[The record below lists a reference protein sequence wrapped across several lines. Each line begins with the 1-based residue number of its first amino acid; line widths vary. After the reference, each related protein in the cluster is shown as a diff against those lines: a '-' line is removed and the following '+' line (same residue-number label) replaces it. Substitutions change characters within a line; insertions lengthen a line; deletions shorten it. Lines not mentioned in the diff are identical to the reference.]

1 MPQQEPVILSQPKNT
16 LSSIADDIRKKLL
29 TKNDYSVDKNEYS
42 STNKDAISDG
52 DINGK
57 GTGFDISQDVSQGG
71 SSADIKERK
80 VLITK
85 NEYKAANPYTTPSI

>member
-16 LSSIADDIRKKLL
+16 LSSIADDVRRKLL

-52 DINGK
+52 DVNGK
-57 GTGFDISQDVSQGG
+57 GTGFDTSQDVSQGG
-71 SSADIKERK
+71 SSADIKERN

-85 NEYKAANPYTTPSI
+85 NEYKSVNPYTTPSI